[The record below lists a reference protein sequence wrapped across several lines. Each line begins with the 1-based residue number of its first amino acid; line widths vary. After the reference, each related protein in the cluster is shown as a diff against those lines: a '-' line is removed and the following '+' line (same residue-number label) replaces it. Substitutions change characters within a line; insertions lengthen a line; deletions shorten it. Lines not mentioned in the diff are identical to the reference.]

1 MLPEALDK
9 FFRKNFFS
17 TLFTKK
23 KKLKVTKFKFK
34 IICRTRVKNIPL
46 WYSVRPSTHPP
57 SPNRVKSL
65 FFFAKK
71 AERLLHEIFF
81 CAAVTLIPYFK
92 ISFCSSAT
100 SFLKYFS
107 NPRSELTKLQVKMV
121 LPYYSFRI
129 KFKDTYFY
137 KAFWSFAV
145 RLSRNFVEFSVK
157 GENPTMVLE
166 YFQIN
171 GGQILVFRKPL
182 TSRGNLPFSQIFPK

>member
-1 MLPEALDK
+1 MVSNKIYYTKGIRRNVA
-9 FFRKNFFS
+9 RGSWQIFS
-17 TLFTKK
+17 KKLFQHFIHKKK

-65 FFFAKK
+65 FFAKK

-121 LPYYSFRI
+121 NTLLFLQ
-129 KFKDTYFY
+129 DQ
-137 KAFWSFAV
+137 
-145 RLSRNFVEFSVK
+145 
-157 GENPTMVLE
+157 G
-166 YFQIN
+166 
-171 GGQILVFRKPL
+171 
-182 TSRGNLPFSQIFPK
+182 